1 MPGGPGDAPADS
13 PASHG
18 DGAPSDA
25 RVDALVVHDAPRDAA
40 PTIDAFPS
48 VLDVRIDCHNTCVLT
63 AHPSA
68 INVSA
73 GTSIQVNWINVGDT
87 TCDVNKVD
95 QFNHVPIIIGLDPG
109 TSYHDPVH
117 DWCGTQFTGTF
128 DFEVRICT
136 IPSYIPVN
144 CGA

>member
-1 MPGGPGDAPADS
+1 MPGDAPADTT
-13 PASHG
+13 ASHG
-18 DGAPSDA
+18 DGAHGDGALADAPVTHDA
-25 RVDALVVHDAPRDAA
+25 RAIDAA

-63 AHPSA
+63 ANPAA

-73 GTSIQVNWINVGDT
+73 GTSFQVNWINVGDT
-87 TCDVNKVD
+87 VCDVNKID
-95 QFNHVPIIIGLDPG
+95 QFNHVPIIIGLEPG

-128 DFEVRICT
+128 DFEVRICE
-136 IPSYIPVN
+136 ISSYIPVN